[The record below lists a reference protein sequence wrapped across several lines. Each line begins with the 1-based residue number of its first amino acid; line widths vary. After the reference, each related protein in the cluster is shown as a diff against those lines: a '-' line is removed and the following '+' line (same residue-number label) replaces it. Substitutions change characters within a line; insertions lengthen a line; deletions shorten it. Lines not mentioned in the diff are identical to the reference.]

1 MDLNQQ
7 KLTRSEWNNIE
18 VPLSFE
24 EKNIIELII
33 QGFHNVNI
41 TINNNFSLLRYL
53 KISCNNNIINYIYN
67 KYLYSDLLE
76 LSKKYNFKIDK
87 VNDKKL
93 SIKKADLI
101 RFENTDKQLNDNK
114 NDIFEYFI
122 IDLLSNMFKNLEKN
136 NKKWLYYFYTIKVT
150 INYNIP
156 DINLVFKEVILD
168 ILSNY
173 EHKINLRELIEISD
187 ELIEKNPS
195 IIKYDDLKL
204 YEHQKKLFTIC
215 KNSNSKLILYIAPTG
230 TGKTLSPIGLSEK
243 YKIIFVCAA
252 RHVGLALAKAAIA
265 VQKRIGFAFGC
276 QDAEDVRLHYY
287 AVKDCIR
294 SKKTGSIVKVD
305 NSVGDKVEI
314 MICDIKSYIHAMHYM
329 LAFNNKENII
339 LYWDE
344 PTITLDYSK
353 HEFHEIIN
361 NNWKNNLIPNVVLSS
376 ATLPH
381 PEELTD
387 TLQDFRSRFN
397 DCDIHTIISYDCK
410 KTIPLINKEGYV
422 EMPHYLS
429 SDFNETKEI
438 IEHCNKYKTL
448 MRYLDLS
455 EIIKYILYVNNNNLI
470 ENKYKIE
477 RYFHSFEMITMK
489 NIKLY
494 YLILLNQINKETWD
508 NIYKNLYNSRNIKY
522 NSTIN
527 CVTKDAITLTDGPT
541 IFLAEDINKIAKFCI
556 QLANIPNMVIKDIMS
571 AIEYNQVINSKIL
584 PLEKTVQDALNKDSD
599 KEKKISDGRVDP
611 TIKTLMGKIDELR
624 QCIKTIALNP
634 IFVPNT
640 VEHNKRFHGCIN
652 NRSFSSDISE
662 NIIEKIMLINDI
674 ENYWKLL
681 LMMGIG
687 VFTSHKNDKYT
698 EIMKSLAEEQKL
710 YLIIA
715 SDDYIYGT
723 NYQFCH
729 GYISK
734 DLGHIS
740 QEKCIQAMGRVG
752 RNKFQQDYSIRFR
765 DNDLIK
771 KLFTKEINKPEV
783 KNMCELFNS

>member
-1 MDLNQQ
+1 M
-7 KLTRSEWNNIE
+7 
-18 VPLSFE
+18 
-24 EKNIIELII
+24 
-33 QGFHNVNI
+33 
-41 TINNNFSLLRYL
+41 
-53 KISCNNNIINYIYN
+53 
-67 KYLYSDLLE
+67 
-76 LSKKYNFKIDK
+76 
-87 VNDKKL
+87 
-93 SIKKADLI
+93 
-101 RFENTDKQLNDNK
+101 
-114 NDIFEYFI
+114 
-122 IDLLSNMFKNLEKN
+122 
-136 NKKWLYYFYTIKVT
+136 
-150 INYNIP
+150 
-156 DINLVFKEVILD
+156 
-168 ILSNY
+168 
-173 EHKINLRELIEISD
+173 
-187 ELIEKNPS
+187 
-195 IIKYDDLKL
+195 
-204 YEHQKKLFTIC
+204 
-215 KNSNSKLILYIAPTG
+215 
-230 TGKTLSPIGLSEK
+230 
-243 YKIIFVCAA
+243 
-252 RHVGLALAKAAIA
+252 AKAAIS

-287 AVKDCIR
+287 AAKDCIR

-329 LAFNNKENII
+329 LAFNDKNNII

-397 DCDIHTIISYDCK
+397 DCDVNTIISYDCK

-477 RYFHSFEMITMK
+477 RYFHSFEMITME

-494 YLILLNQINKETWD
+494 YLLLLNQINKETWD

-527 CVTKDAITLTDGPT
+527 CVTKDAVTLTDGPT

-556 QLANIPNMVIKDIMS
+556 QLANIPDMVIKDIMS
-571 AIEYNQVINSKIL
+571 AIEYNQIINSKIL
-584 PLEKTVQDALNKDSD
+584 PLEKTVQDALNKDCD

-640 VEHNKRFHGCIN
+640 VEHNKRFHNSIN
-652 NRSFSSDISE
+652 NSSFSSDIGE

-674 ENYWKLL
+674 ENFWKLL

-687 VFTSHKNDKYT
+687 VFTSHKSDKYT
-698 EIMKSLAEEQKL
+698 EIMKHLAEEQKL

-771 KLFTKEINKPEV
+771 KLFTKEVNKPEV
-783 KNMCELFNS
+783 KNMCQLFNS

>member
-1 MDLNQQ
+1 MDLNQR
-7 KLTRSEWNNIE
+7 KLTRDEWNNIE
-18 VPLSFE
+18 VPISFE
-24 EKNIIELII
+24 EKNIIQLII

-41 TINNNFSLLRYL
+41 KINNTLSLLKYL
-53 KISCNNNIINYIYN
+53 KISCNNNIINYVYS
-67 KYLYSDLLE
+67 KYLYPDLLQ
-76 LSKKYNFKIDK
+76 LSKKYNFKIKK

-101 RFENTDKQLNDNK
+101 RFENTDKQLNDSK

-122 IDLLSNMFKNLEKN
+122 INLLSNMFKNLEKN
-136 NKKWLYYFYTIKVT
+136 NKKWLYYYYTIKVI

-156 DINLVFKEVILD
+156 DINLTFKETILD
-168 ILSNY
+168 ILNNY
-173 EHKINLRELIEISD
+173 EDRVNLNKLIEISD
-187 ELIEKNPS
+187 ELIEKNPN
-195 IIKYDDLKL
+195 ILKYDDLKL

-215 KNSNSKLILYIAPTG
+215 KNSNPKLILYIAPTG

-243 YKIIFVCAA
+243 YKVIFVCAA
-252 RHVGLALAKAAIA
+252 RHVGLALAKAAIS

-276 QDAEDVRLHYY
+276 HDAEDVRLHYY
-287 AVKDCIR
+287 AAKDCIR

-329 LAFNNKENII
+329 LAFNDKNNII

-397 DCDIHTIISYDCK
+397 DCDVNTIISYDCK

-422 EMPHYLS
+422 EMPHYLT
-429 SDFNETKEI
+429 SDFNEIKEI

-477 RYFHSFEMITMK
+477 RYFHSFEMITME

-494 YLILLNQINKETWD
+494 YLLLLNQINKETWD

-527 CVTKDAITLTDGPT
+527 CVTKDAVTLTDGPT

-556 QLANIPNMVIKDIMS
+556 QLANIPDMVIKDIMS
-571 AIEYNQVINSKIL
+571 AIEYNQIINSKIL
-584 PLEKTVQDALNKDSD
+584 PLEKTVQDALNKDCD

-640 VEHNKRFHGCIN
+640 VEHNKRFHNCIN
-652 NRSFSSDISE
+652 NSSFSSDISE

-674 ENYWKLL
+674 ENFWKLL

-687 VFTSHKNDKYT
+687 VFTSHKSDKYT
-698 EIMKSLAEEQKL
+698 EIMKHLAEEQKL

-771 KLFTKEINKPEV
+771 KLFTKEVNKPEV
-783 KNMCELFNS
+783 KNMCQLFNS